1 MQDKFKLLK
10 LILNWQIDIFLIY
23 RYIDEGAKPIIVHLC
38 HFFTCHVIM
47 IFFKLTN
54 LVPFCR
60 KVMLCIPLYTACLLL
75 VTHKSYSKLQVY
87 CNSSRT
93 SLIEI
98 LKQKRIGSKIHSF
111 CQKQEVSDHVINW
124 TSQVTWNLIESL
136 LYNVRLCI

>member
-1 MQDKFKLLK
+1 MHTLDKPIWMQDKSKLLK

-60 KVMLCIPLYTACLLL
+60 KVMLCISLYLACLLL

-87 CNSSRT
+87 CTSSGT

-98 LKQKRIGSKIHSF
+98 YSQTEKDRVKDSFLLLETGGKLSRII
-111 CQKQEVSDHVINW
+111 QL
-124 TSQVTWNLIESL
+124 TL
-136 LYNVRLCI
+136 LCLLT